1 MNKLRNFFKSAKAK
15 VGAFLT
21 AGIVGASSA
30 NAAITFQEG
39 TGFAGD
45 FDLTYFYSAI
55 GIVVTA
61 IAIVAAIGL
70 GIRQFRKI

>member
-1 MNKLRNFFKSAKAK
+1 MATNAMAE
-15 VGAFLT
+15 GIAFT
-21 AGIVGASSA
+21 KD
-30 NAAITFQEG
+30 
-39 TGFAGD
+39 TGFSGS

-70 GIRQFRKI
+70 GIRQFKKI